1 MRARGC
7 GSIVNG
13 SSKAGLSGAVS
24 GITYTASEYLAYLL
38 AIVTTD
44 LLLAVQANWLVG
56 TAKNV
61 AWQVIWIRCVWI
73 WMLSQVRPI
82 HYLHLGLQGLPPI
95 HSEEIAQTLL
105 FLIFDYGVRICN
117 AL

>member
-7 GSIVNG
+7 RSIVNG

-44 LLLAVQANWLVG
+44 LLLAIQANLACWDRKECRLASNMDSMRLDMDALANATNPLFAFG
-56 TAKNV
+56 FA
-61 AWQVIWIRCVWI
+61 
-73 WMLSQVRPI
+73 RPT
-82 HYLHLGLQGLPPI
+82 P
-95 HSEEIAQTLL
+95 HS
-105 FLIFDYGVRICN
+105 F
-117 AL
+117 